1 MTRIKFLAYFARW
14 IVLREAFREHCR
26 AEGIDAAKATTDEL
40 RAFAA
45 LRGENDDDHPV

>member
-1 MTRIKFLAYFARW
+1 MTRIKFLAYFAKW
-14 IVLREAFREHCR
+14 IVLREAFREHCK

-45 LRGENDDDHPV
+45 MRGDPDADEI